1 MDDLKKLRHLIEH
14 WVEHNEEHSQAY
26 LEWAGRADDMGK
38 KELSD
43 VLRQIAFETR
53 KMRELFTLAM
63 EAAS

>member
-1 MDDLKKLRHLIEH
+1 MDDLKKLKHLIEH
-14 WVEHNEEHSQAY
+14 WVEHNDEHSQAY

-38 KELSD
+38 TELSD

-53 KMRELFTLAM
+53 KMRELFTRAM